1 MIGSTSVGPART
13 VQGNTTLNNSKPRI
27 SGVCKKV
34 AVYALMF
41 LPRLILAIICSP
53 AALFGQNGRKF
64 ALGMWN
70 TLRFHVQ
77 SKGITRI
84 EGTASERVVRS
95 VSGICRADTVH
106 ARVSDLNLVNII
118 NQVRD
123 SGFTRLVDFDLA
135 FGRFSHHIQD
145 GKLNEAE
152 KVALSVLI
160 KKYSTDDLGLVS
172 ITLQNIA
179 LDKSESLIQKK
190 DELSRVIKS
199 FPETLMD
206 GLKIYAQISELLND
220 SQKLIL
226 YNPFEAIQK
235 LKIEANKAL
244 LENIT
249 VENLGKFLRT
259 NFDNDLIAK
268 KLRDGFHI

>member
-1 MIGSTSVGPART
+1 
-13 VQGNTTLNNSKPRI
+13 
-27 SGVCKKV
+27 
-34 AVYALMF
+34 
-41 LPRLILAIICSP
+41 
-53 AALFGQNGRKF
+53 
-64 ALGMWN
+64 MWN